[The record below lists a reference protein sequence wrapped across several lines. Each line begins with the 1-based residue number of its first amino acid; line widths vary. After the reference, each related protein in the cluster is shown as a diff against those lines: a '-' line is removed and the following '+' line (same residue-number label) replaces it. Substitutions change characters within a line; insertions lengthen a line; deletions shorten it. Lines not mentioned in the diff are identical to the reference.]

1 VNGTD
6 HPVELQSIMGCS
18 VREGGRSKDHRAR
31 RTPYLWLAAGGPRR
45 TSRVA
50 MAILRHARFSITM
63 EIYTQVSS
71 TVTRQALKRLGDS
84 LDG

>member
-1 VNGTD
+1 
-6 HPVELQSIMGCS
+6 
-18 VREGGRSKDHRAR
+18 
-31 RTPYLWLAAGGPRR
+31 
-45 TSRVA
+45 

-84 LDG
+84 LDGGPLLYLTAV